1 MTIIFLRDY
10 NDVQIR
16 FSFGDCMPFSSNTGR
31 NKLKPKKNKWHT
43 ITKTTEAKTLQGQNS
58 RVIGSAQNAVRKLPN
73 YLSSPIQT
81 DWISYDAEI
90 VTSLEKDRSEDN
102 DQQKP
107 AV

>member
-1 MTIIFLRDY
+1 
-10 NDVQIR
+10 
-16 FSFGDCMPFSSNTGR
+16 MPFSSNTGR

-43 ITKTTEAKTLQGQNS
+43 ITKMTEAKTFKGQS
-58 RVIGSAQNAVRKLPN
+58 FRAIGSAQNAVRKLPN
-73 YLSSPIQT
+73 YLSNLIQE

-90 VTSLEKDRSEDN
+90 ATSLEKDRSEDN